1 MTSADQDSEAAIS
14 PAGALH
20 VVFAASFLDPNHA
33 LLAHERA
40 ATFMPGGVAAKARQS
55 SNKGAK
61 TTASGGGL
69 SRSGRAMHAGHS
81 DEGESG
87 SAGEGGSSI
96 STLLESDEEE
106 DEEESGGGDGD
117 MAGTSMRT
125 YADVC

>member
-1 MTSADQDSEAAIS
+1 
-14 PAGALH
+14 
-20 VVFAASFLDPNHA
+20 
-33 LLAHERA
+33 
-40 ATFMPGGVAAKARQS
+40 MPGGVAAKARQS
-55 SNKGAK
+55 SNRGAK

-69 SRSGRAMHAGHS
+69 SRSGRALHAGHS

-87 SAGEGGSSI
+87 SAEEDGSSI

-125 YADVC
+125 YAGVC